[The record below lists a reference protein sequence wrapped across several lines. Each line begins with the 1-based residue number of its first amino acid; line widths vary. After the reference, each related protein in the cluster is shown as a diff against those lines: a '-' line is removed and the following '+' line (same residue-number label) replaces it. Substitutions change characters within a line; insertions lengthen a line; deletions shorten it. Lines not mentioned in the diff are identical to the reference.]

1 MSNIMLI
8 EDDLEMQE
16 LLKDYLENYGFKV
29 HAFADPKIALEELK
43 KGEFVLVILDLML
56 PKIDGFEVC
65 KMIRV
70 FSTIAIIISSARG
83 NLGDKV
89 LTFEYG
95 ADDYLAKPYE
105 PKELII
111 RINAVLRRI
120 VKSEEDAKKR
130 FIGEFCIDEEKLEI
144 QIDNHILELT
154 KIEYEILLL
163 MLNSKGKVVSR
174 GEIAAHIKADL
185 KDRSIDMHISNL
197 RNKIFDDPKYPKYIK
212 SVWGIGYKF
221 IG

>member
-1 MSNIMLI
+1 MLI

-29 HAFADPKIALEELK
+29 YAFADPKIALEELK

-89 LTFEYG
+89 LAFEYG

-120 VKSEEDAKKR
+120 VKSEEDVKKR

-144 QIDNHILELT
+144 TIDNHILELT

-163 MLNSKGKVVSR
+163 MLNSKGKVISR

-197 RNKIFDDPKYPKYIK
+197 RNKIFDDPKDPKYIK

>member
-1 MSNIMLI
+1 
-8 EDDLEMQE
+8 
-16 LLKDYLENYGFKV
+16 
-29 HAFADPKIALEELK
+29 
-43 KGEFVLVILDLML
+43 VILDLML

-89 LTFEYG
+89 LAFEYG

-130 FIGEFCIDEEKLEI
+130 FIGEFC
-144 QIDNHILELT
+144 
-154 KIEYEILLL
+154 
-163 MLNSKGKVVSR
+163 
-174 GEIAAHIKADL
+174 
-185 KDRSIDMHISNL
+185 
-197 RNKIFDDPKYPKYIK
+197 
-212 SVWGIGYKF
+212 
-221 IG
+221 

>member
-29 HAFADPKIALEELK
+29 HAFADPTIALEELK

-83 NLGDKV
+83 L
-89 LTFEYG
+89 F
-95 ADDYLAKPYE
+95 
-105 PKELII
+105 
-111 RINAVLRRI
+111 RR
-120 VKSEEDAKKR
+120 
-130 FIGEFCIDEEKLEI
+130 
-144 QIDNHILELT
+144 
-154 KIEYEILLL
+154 
-163 MLNSKGKVVSR
+163 
-174 GEIAAHIKADL
+174 
-185 KDRSIDMHISNL
+185 
-197 RNKIFDDPKYPKYIK
+197 
-212 SVWGIGYKF
+212 
-221 IG
+221 